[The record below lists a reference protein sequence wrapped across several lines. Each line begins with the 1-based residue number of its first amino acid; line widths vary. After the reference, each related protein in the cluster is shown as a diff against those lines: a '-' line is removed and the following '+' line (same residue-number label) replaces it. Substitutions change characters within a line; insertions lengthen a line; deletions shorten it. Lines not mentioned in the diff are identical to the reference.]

1 VSATVAVV
9 VLTWNGRE
17 DTLTCLASL
26 REVQHE
32 PLVVIVVDNAST
44 DGTAEAV
51 AQRHPDADLLRNAQ
65 NLGFAGGMNA
75 GIRRA
80 LELGADHVLL
90 LNNDTEVD
98 PGFVSALLEAAVA
111 HPDAAALCS
120 KVLFAEPADRIWFA
134 GAEYDPRRGHQGRQR
149 GYGERDDGRY
159 GGTWESDRACGAA
172 MLIPR
177 AALDRVGLLEDD
189 LFAYAEDVEWSLRAR
204 ERGLRI
210 YVVGASRVWHKV
222 SAASGGAA
230 SPTAIYYALRNGL
243 VVAERHAPL
252 GAAGTWRRRLVAV
265 GATTLQVV
273 VSSRQR
279 GAALRAVAQ
288 GFSDAR
294 ARRLG
299 PRGMRR
305 GGPPRTPPT

>member
-17 DTLTCLASL
+17 DTLACLASL
-26 REVQHE
+26 RNVEHE

-51 AQRHPDADLLRNAQ
+51 VAQHPEADLVRNAE

-80 LELGADHVLL
+80 LERGADHVLL

-98 PGFVSALLEAAVA
+98 PPFVSELLDAAAV
-111 HPDAAALCS
+111 HPEAGALCS
-120 KVLFAEPADRIWFA
+120 KVLFADAPDRIWFA
-134 GAEYDPRRGHQGRQR
+134 GAGYDPRRGHQGRQR
-149 GYGERDDGRY
+149 GYGERDGARY
-159 GGTWESDRACGAA
+159 QGTWESDRACGTA
-172 MLIPR
+172 MLVPR
-177 AALDRVGLLEDD
+177 GVVERVGLLDD
-189 LFAYAEDVEWSLRAR
+189 ELFAYAEDVEWSLRAR

-210 YVVGASRVWHKV
+210 FVAGDSRVWHKV
-222 SAASGGAA
+222 SATSGGEA
-230 SPTAIYYALRNGL
+230 SPTALYYTLRNGL

-252 GAAGTWRRRLVAV
+252 GAFGTWRRRLVALA
-265 GATTLQVV
+265 ATTAQVLLAG
-273 VSSRQR
+273 RR
-279 GAALRAVAQ
+279 RRAALRAVAQ
-288 GFSDAR
+288 GFGDAR

-299 PRGMRR
+299 PRGGRR
-305 GGPPRTPPT
+305 GGPPRTPLT